1 MRLLLHKGL
10 DDGAERLRAQL
21 RDTAQ
26 QGRRDEYGGDDIE
39 DTAVS
44 GSKRAAAELLKQRK
58 KNVTEQPSDPARN
71 GASAPDAHRNESPII
86 RTKDTEFAETQTSAA
101 TPQAQARRAAM
112 QKAAAVKMKDTY
124 IETQAVSYTHLGEQH
139 HGGQQTAENAFC
151 QLQNT
156 IPFLTVAE
164 CGHSA
169 LPYYLYF
176 TFLTIACQD
185 E

>member
-58 KNVTEQPSDPARN
+58 EKATEQPSDPARN
-71 GASAPDAHRNESPII
+71 GASAPDAHRNESSII
-86 RTKDTEFAETQTSAA
+86 RTKDTEFAETQTPAA

-124 IETQAVSYTHLGEQH
+124 IETQVKTSVTEAPEPQRQGSREAPCLPP
-139 HGGQQTAENAFC
+139 ARS
-151 QLQNT
+151 
-156 IPFLTVAE
+156 
-164 CGHSA
+164 SA
-169 LPYYLYF
+169 RNIQPARLSSKALFEKLSETEYWSSL
-176 TFLTIACQD
+176 
-185 E
+185 